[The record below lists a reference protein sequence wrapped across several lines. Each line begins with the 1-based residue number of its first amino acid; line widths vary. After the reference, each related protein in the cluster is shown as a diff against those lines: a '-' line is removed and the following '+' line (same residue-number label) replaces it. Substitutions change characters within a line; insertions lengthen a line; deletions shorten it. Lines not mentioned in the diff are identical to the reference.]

1 MKNKIYS
8 VIVFI
13 VFLPKLIFSTNGLFM
28 ISYGSKFSGI
38 AGAGSSTKESVFS
51 NFLNPANLAFS
62 LGSSY
67 HQWEISIRNNIVQT
81 IYEDQ
86 YINLLNSKIYFN
98 HNQETLQ
105 AILPNFG
112 YGLPIYKNIFYSIS
126 FLVKGGGGGNLENI
140 LFYNRNLEPL
150 KENFI
155 MRMANPSLVQGIGFR
170 INYLNLGIGYELSY
184 LSIKM
189 QNHKKDLMNLFIS
202 PEQSFEFSGKNIS
215 HAVILGLSQKIPF
228 NNYNLIWG
236 ISYHSANRFKVKGGI
251 KSYETF
257 NNDLILEHK
266 AEARISFPE
275 YYRGGIQFDFNFFK
289 IYLDL
294 NYILWNSYFRK
305 IKIQSETPFITTPFG
320 YSSNT
325 IQIRQNWNNQIVSA
339 LGMELYFNTYIFSM
353 GYNYGKIPT
362 PSEGIH
368 PLLTMTIEHHVTLG
382 FAKKLEQ
389 KIIYF
394 TYEHGFKNKSEFELS
409 KTSFV
414 SDWFLFHTNLKP
426 IYFKYSRSMQ
436 LNSLIFGIESKI

>member
-1 MKNKIYS
+1 MTNCQTPKTNNEQRKAI
-8 VIVFI
+8 
-13 VFLPKLIFSTNGLFM
+13 FL
-28 ISYGSKFSGI
+28 
-38 AGAGSSTKESVFS
+38 TKEEKEFV
-51 NFLNPANLAFS
+51 LMEMRELLKAL
-62 LGSSY
+62 
-67 HQWEISIRNNIVQT
+67 H
-81 IYEDQ
+81 
-86 YINLLNSKIYFN
+86 YI
-98 HNQETLQ
+98 H
-105 AILPNFG
+105 
-112 YGLPIYKNIFYSIS
+112 
-126 FLVKGGGGGNLENI
+126 V
-140 LFYNRNLEPL
+140 
-150 KENFI
+150 
-155 MRMANPSLVQGIGFR
+155 
-170 INYLNLGIGYELSY
+170 
-184 LSIKM
+184 
-189 QNHKKDLMNLFIS
+189 
-202 PEQSFEFSGKNIS
+202 
-215 HAVILGLSQKIPF
+215 GLS
-228 NNYNLIWG
+228 NENYEFAYQ
-236 ISYHSANRFKVKGGI
+236 SSKKVGMNMGGI

-305 IKIQSETPFITTPFG
+305 IKIQSEAPFITTPFG